1 MSYVLLIAEG
11 ADRGRQWTLEDG
23 GSLVIGRGPD
33 ADVRVDDAAV
43 SRVHCR
49 LDALAGRA
57 TVTDLGSRGG
67 TEVNGS
73 ALVGEERRTLDEGG
87 RFAAGRTVFVLRH
100 GEPDLGDTAFVGDA
114 GARPAAPAG
123 DLSRLIGTTLHH
135 YQIESEIARGSTGT
149 VFLAKRLDK
158 DRLVALKVLWPH
170 LTADSAAHKR
180 FLRGMKAMYPVRHP
194 NVVRIYTAG
203 RTGDLTWVALEYV
216 PGENL
221 LQTIDRIGAAGMLDW
236 QTAYRATVQIAR
248 ALQAA
253 AEHGIVHR
261 NLTPGSIL
269 YRPEAKVAKLAD
281 LGLAKA
287 LDGAGEAELTT
298 RGEIVGNP
306 QYLAP
311 EQLKGDP
318 DLIDAR
324 SDLYGLGAMAYALLT
339 GRPPFEADSPAKLIA
354 KLMTEEPPRPKT
366 FQLSVNDMFEGV
378 VMKLL
383 SKNPDDRYQT
393 ATAVLK
399 DLERVGKFNNL
410 SV

>member
-1 MSYVLLIAEG
+1 MPHALLIAEG
-11 ADRGRQWTLEDG
+11 ADRGRQWTLDDG
-23 GSLVIGRGPD
+23 ASLVVGRGRD
-33 ADVRVDDAAV
+33 ADVRLDDESV
-43 SRVHCR
+43 SRTHCR
-49 LDALAGRA
+49 FDALAGRV

-67 TEVNGS
+67 TELNGA
-73 ALVGEERRTLDEGG
+73 ALTGDEKKAVSEGDKVALGG
-87 RFAAGRTVFVLRH
+87 TVFVLRD
-100 GEPDLGDTAFVGDA
+100 GEPDATETTLA
-114 GARPAAPAG
+114 GKPAPADAPAG
-123 DLSRLIGTTLHH
+123 DLSRLVGTTLHH
-135 YQIESEIARGSTGT
+135 YKIEREIARGSTGT
-149 VFLAKRLDK
+149 VFFAKRTDK
-158 DRLVALKVLWPH
+158 PKMVALKVLWPH

-194 NVVRIYTAG
+194 NVVRIHNAG

-221 LQTIDRIGAAGMLDW
+221 SQTIERIGTAGMLDW

-248 ALQAA
+248 ALEAA

-287 LDGAGEAELTT
+287 LGGGGAELTT
-298 RGEIVGNP
+298 RGEVVGNP
-306 QYLAP
+306 EYLAP

-339 GRPPFEADSPAKLIA
+339 GRPPFEADSPAKLIV
-354 KLMTEEPPRPKT
+354 KVMTEDPPPPKT
-366 FQLSVNDMFEGV
+366 FQLSVNDQFAGV

-383 SKNPDDRYQT
+383 AKNPDDRYPT
-393 ATAVLK
+393 ATATLK
-399 DLERVGKFNNL
+399 DLERVGTFANIK
-410 SV
+410 V